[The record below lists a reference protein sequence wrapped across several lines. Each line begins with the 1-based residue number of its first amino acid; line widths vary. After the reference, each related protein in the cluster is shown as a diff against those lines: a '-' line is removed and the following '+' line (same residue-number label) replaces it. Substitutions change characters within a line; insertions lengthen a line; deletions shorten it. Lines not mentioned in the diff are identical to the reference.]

1 MKVRELE
8 VGQVVGLAR
17 MANGY
22 GPDRS
27 LGICRVTKRNKIRIV
42 LTRESDGYEFSFSA
56 RYAYRLLGDGQVDYD
71 TYVES
76 VESQEIR
83 EQRLV
88 KRSEIESAWAELE
101 RATKRRKMTEV
112 REALAK
118 IKDLEAE
125 LDAIRLKGEADPAWA

>member
-8 VGQVVGLAR
+8 VGQVVGVAK

-42 LTRESDGYEFSFSA
+42 LTRETDGYEFSFSA

-76 VESQEIR
+76 AESQEIR
-83 EQRLV
+83 EKRLV
-88 KRSEIESAWAELE
+88 KREELDRAWSDLE
-101 RATKRRKMTEV
+101 RAARHHNMREV
-112 REALAK
+112 LEITDRINNLQFEFSK
-118 IKDLEAE
+118 ISL
-125 LDAIRLKGEADPAWA
+125 